1 MEELIMIK
9 KEICGVII
17 SPLTPFTEDGV
28 VDDGAL
34 SNLIEFHISKKVH
47 GFLALATAGEGP
59 LLTVEERKHI
69 AEVIIRTNAG
79 RLPIIVQCGTLSTK
93 DTVELAKHAVACGA
107 DAVATLPP
115 LYSRLDFAA
124 YEMHFQAVADAVHP
138 VPLFIYNNPWA
149 QGRALTV
156 EELVDL
162 NAKGIIQG
170 VIDSSRDLG
179 NIYKLMRYRDKITT
193 IIADTKLS
201 MPGLLFGCPALGSAI
216 GNAIPELFVDMYN
229 AVQTGDIQK
238 AVTKELEVFAVSEKM
253 RSPECG
259 AIHEALN
266 ARGQYCG
273 YPKRPIRTANEDEK
287 KKIHE
292 AMRGFVR

>member
-1 MEELIMIK
+1 MKK
-9 KEICGVII
+9 KEIRGVII
-17 SPLTPFTEDGV
+17 SPLTPFTEDGR
-28 VDDGAL
+28 VDDAAL
-34 SNLIEFHISKKVH
+34 KNLIEFHISKNVH

-59 LLTVEERKHI
+59 LLSVAERQHI
-69 AEVIIRTNAG
+69 AEIIFQTNAD

-93 DTVELAKHAVACGA
+93 ETVELAKHAVGLGA

-124 YEMHFQAVADAVHP
+124 FEMHFKAVADAVHP
-138 VPLFIYNNPWA
+138 IPLYIYNNPWA

-156 EELVDL
+156 EELVEL
-162 NAKGIIQG
+162 NEKGIVQG

-179 NIYKLMRYRDKITT
+179 SVYKLMRYKDRITT

-229 AVQTGDIQK
+229 AVQNGDMK
-238 AVTKELEVFAVSEKM
+238 TAVEKELQVFSISEKM

-266 ARGQYCG
+266 ARGVNCG
-273 YPKRPIRTANEDEK
+273 IPRRPIRIANEDEK
-287 KKIHE
+287 KNILDAIKAFI
-292 AMRGFVR
+292 